1 MTAQLKEVSNMTQE
15 EREARIDLAAAH
27 RLSHRY
33 GWNDGIYNH
42 YTHTLPGRTD
52 RFLVKPHGLLMSE
65 VSAGNLILVDS
76 DGNTLEGEG
85 EVETT
90 ALNIHAAIHNMV
102 PSATCVL
109 HIHPPYS
116 TWLTSLE
123 DNRLKMCNQ
132 TAIRFYDKIAYDDT
146 YGGLAVAREEGERM
160 AAALGNHKVMMHAN
174 HGVTAVGQDV
184 AHAMFEL
191 HYLEKACAEY
201 NLVVTSGATPRM
213 IPDEVCASASVD
225 MDDGY
230 DRAVQ
235 LSFAAWK
242 RVLDREEPDYAH

>member
-1 MTAQLKEVSNMTQE
+1 MTAQLKELSTITQE
-15 EREARIDLAAAH
+15 ERAIRIDLAAAH

-42 YTHTLPGRTD
+42 YTHTVPGHTD
-52 RFLVKPHGLLMSE
+52 QFLVKPHGLLMSE
-65 VSAGNLILVDS
+65 VTADNLILVDS
-76 DGNTLEGEG
+76 DGNTLDGEG
-85 EVETT
+85 KVERT
-90 ALNIHAAIHNMV
+90 ALNIHAAIHTMV

-132 TAIRFYDKIAYDDT
+132 TATRFYNKIAYDDE

-160 AAALGNHKVMMHAN
+160 AAALGNHKIMMHAN
-174 HGVTAVGQDV
+174 HGVSSVGQDV

-201 NLVVTSGATPRM
+201 NLVVSSGAPAR
-213 IPDEVCASASVD
+213 IISDEVCARASND
-225 MDDGY
+225 MDDEY
-230 DRAVQ
+230 DAAVQ

-242 RVLDREEPDYAH
+242 RVLDREEPDYAN

>member
-1 MTAQLKEVSNMTQE
+1 MTAQLKELSISQE
-15 EREARIDLAAAH
+15 IERQARIDLAAAQ

-42 YTHTLPGRTD
+42 YTHTLPGHTD
-52 RFLVKPHGLLMSE
+52 RFLVNPHGLLMSE
-65 VSAGNLILVDS
+65 VTASNLILVDS
-76 DGNTLEGEG
+76 DGNTVRGEG

-102 PSATCVL
+102 QSATCVL
-109 HIHPPYS
+109 HIHPPYA

-132 TAIRFYDKIAYDDT
+132 TATRFYNKIAYDDV
-146 YGGLAVAREEGERM
+146 YGGLAVAREEGQRM
-160 AAALGNHKVMMHAN
+160 ASALGNHTVMMHAN
-174 HGVTAVGQDV
+174 HGVTSVGQDV

-191 HYLEKACAEY
+191 HYLEKACMEY
-201 NLVVTSGATPRM
+201 NLVVTSGAKPRM
-213 IPDEVCASASVD
+213 IPDEVCEQASHD
-225 MDDGY
+225 MDDEY
-230 DRAVQ
+230 EQAVA

-242 RVLDREEPDYAH
+242 RILDREEPDYAH

>member
-1 MTAQLKEVSNMTQE
+1 MTAQLKEVPTITQE
-15 EREARIDLAAAH
+15 EHQARIDLAAAH

-42 YTHTLPGRTD
+42 YTHTVPGHTD

-65 VSAGNLILVDS
+65 VTASNLILVDS
-76 DGNTLEGEG
+76 DGNTLQGDG

-90 ALNIHAAIHNMV
+90 ALNIHAAIHTMV

-132 TAIRFYDKIAYDDT
+132 TALRFYNKIAYDDV

-160 AAALGNHKVMMHAN
+160 ATALGNHKVMMHAN
-174 HGVTAVGQDV
+174 HGVTSVGQDV

-191 HYLEKACAEY
+191 YYLEKACTEY
-201 NLVVTSGATPRM
+201 NLVVSSGAPARV
-213 IPDEVCASASVD
+213 ISDEICETASVD
-225 MDDGY
+225 MDDEY
-230 DRAVQ
+230 ETAVQ

-242 RVLDREEPDYAH
+242 RVLDREEPGYAN